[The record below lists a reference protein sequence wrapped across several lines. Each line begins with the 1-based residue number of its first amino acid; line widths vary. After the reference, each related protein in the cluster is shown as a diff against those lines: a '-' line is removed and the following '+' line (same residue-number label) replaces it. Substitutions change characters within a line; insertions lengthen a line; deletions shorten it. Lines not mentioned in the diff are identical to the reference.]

1 MKDFLVRI
9 FVFFAFYLGIG
20 TPLGMILIGPA
31 PTEINELIEY
41 SPERRPTEEEKRIS
55 KLWGEYR
62 ERYRLLSGGTLPMTV
77 GPTAVLLT

>member
-55 KLWGEYR
+55 KLWGEWA
-62 ERYRLLSGGTLPMTV
+62 ERYRTV
-77 GPTAVLLT
+77 SERGC